1 MCGIGGLW
9 EQGST
14 SQETLVARVTRM
26 ARAISH
32 RGPDYA
38 GVWSNAGSGLALGH
52 RRLSIV
58 DLSPAGHQPMTS
70 ASGRYVIAYNGE
82 IYNHRQLRA
91 DVEARGAADWRGHS
105 DTEVLLAAIEAWGLQ
120 GALERAVGMFAIA
133 LWDRKEQCLQL
144 ARDRIGEKP
153 LYYGNVDG
161 KFVFASELKA
171 IRAIAPAP
179 PLDRSALLLYLRLA
193 YVPAPYCIYHGLRK
207 VEPGSIVTVRKAGA
221 QVETRRYWSALE
233 VAQRAHAA
241 ADHSSEGNDAE
252 QIEALDRLL
261 RQSIR
266 DQMVADVPVGAFLSG
281 GIDSSTITA
290 LMQAQSS
297 SRVHSYSIGFAESE
311 YDEAPHA
318 RRVAQHLGTDH
329 TELYVTPQEAQAVI
343 PRLPTIYDEPF
354 ADSSQI
360 PTFLLCQLARRSV
373 TVALSGDA
381 GDELFGGYRR
391 YTFAQQIWQRI
402 GLLPQPLRAAGA
414 SLITTLG
421 PRLIGAL
428 AAPARALMPNRV
440 PRNIA
445 GMGMKAAAVL
455 RLGSIDEVYM
465 RLVSQWHD
473 PAQLVPGAAAPDWV
487 EAALRTAPGSD
498 IERMMFADLVSYLP
512 DDVLVKVDRAAMA
525 NSLETRVPLLDHR
538 VVEFALGVPL
548 SQKLRNGSGKWLLR
562 QVLARYVP
570 PALFERPKMGFGVPI
585 DHWLRG
591 SLKGWS
597 DDLLDPVA
605 LRDHGL
611 EPAPIMQAWR
621 EHRSGQ
627 RDWQYPLWTVLMLQ
641 AWLRHDAAQ
650 T

>member
-1 MCGIGGLW
+1 MCGVSGIWAPSSPRQDVIVGQVNG
-9 EQGST
+9 
-14 SQETLVARVTRM
+14 M
-26 ARAISH
+26 ARAIAH
-32 RGPDYA
+32 RGPDDA
-38 GVWSNAGSGLALGH
+38 GLWADAEVGVAFGH

-91 DVEARGAADWRGHS
+91 EVDARGAMDWRGHS
-105 DTEVLLAAIEAWGLQ
+105 DTEVLLAAVEAWGPQ
-120 GALERAVGMFAIA
+120 GALERCVGMFAIA
-133 LWDRKEQCLQL
+133 LWDRHDRCLHL

-153 LYYGNVDG
+153 LYFGTVDG

-179 PLDRSALLLYLRLA
+179 ALDHSALLLYLRLG
-193 YVPAPYCIYHGLRK
+193 YVPAPFCIYQGLRK
-207 VEPGSIVTVRKAGA
+207 VEPGSIVTVRNAGA
-221 QVETRRYWSALE
+221 QVETKRYWSALE
-233 VAQRAHAA
+233 VAQRAHGQSAGVGK
-241 ADHSSEGNDAE
+241 SDAV
-252 QIEALDRLL
+252 QVEALDRLL

-290 LMQAQSS
+290 LMQAEST
-297 SRVHSYSIGFAESE
+297 SRVHSYSIGFAEVE

-318 RRVAQHLGTDH
+318 KRIAQHLGTDH
-329 TELYVTPQEAQAVI
+329 TELYVTSQQAQDVI
-343 PRLPTIYDEPF
+343 PRLPTMYDEPF

-381 GDELFGGYRR
+381 GDELFGGYNR
-391 YTFAQQIWQRI
+391 YTMAQQVWQRI
-402 GLLPQPLRAAGA
+402 NKVPGPARSAAA
-414 SLITTLG
+414 ALIEALG
-421 PRLIGAL
+421 PRVFDGL
-428 AAPARALMPNRV
+428 AAPARMLLPRHVPNNV
-440 PRNIA
+440 GGKA
-445 GMGMKAAAVL
+445 MKAAAVL
-455 RLGSIDEVYM
+455 KMKSIDDVYL
-465 RLVSQWHD
+465 RLVSQWPE
-473 PAQLVPGAAAPDWV
+473 PALLLPGGSEPPWV
-487 EAALRTAPGSD
+487 DAVMRSAPGKD
-498 IERMMFADLVSYLP
+498 VERMMFADLMTYLP

-525 NSLETRVPLLDHR
+525 TSLETRVPMLDHR

-548 SQKLRNGSGKWLLR
+548 EMKLRNGTGKWLLR

-591 SLKGWS
+591 PLKAWA
-597 DDLLDPVA
+597 DDLLEPA
-605 LRDHGL
+605 SLRANGL
-611 EPAPIMQAWR
+611 EPALITQAWQ
-621 EHRSGQ
+621 EHRSGR
-627 RDWQYPLWTVLMLQ
+627 RDWHYPLWTVLMLQ

-650 T
+650 

>member
-1 MCGIGGLW
+1 MCGIAGVWSLK
-9 EQGST
+9 ST
-14 SQETLVARVTRM
+14 DAESLRQQAQTMSDRLR
-26 ARAISH
+26 H
-32 RGPDYA
+32 RGPDDEGTWLDRDA
-38 GVWSNAGSGLALGH
+38 GIAVAH

-58 DLSPAGHQPMTS
+58 DLSPAGHQPMVS

-82 IYNHRQLRA
+82 IYNHRHMRS
-91 DVEARGAADWRGHS
+91 DVEARGVVDWRGHS
-105 DTEVLLAAIEAWGLQ
+105 DTEVLLAAIDAWGLQ
-120 GALERAVGMFAIA
+120 GAVERAVGMFAIA
-133 LWDRKEQCLQL
+133 LWDRKEQCLHL

-153 LYYGNVDG
+153 LYYGTVDG

-171 IRAIAPAP
+171 IRAVAPAP
-179 PLDRSALLLYLRLA
+179 PLDHSALLLYLRLA
-193 YVPAPYCIYHGLRK
+193 YVPAPFCIYQGLRK
-207 VEPGSIVTVRKAGA
+207 VEPGSIVTVRNAGA

-233 VAQRAHAA
+233 VAQRAHAQPSQA
-241 ADHSSEGNDAE
+241 NDNE

-290 LMQAQSS
+290 LMQAESS
-297 SRVHSYSIGFAESE
+297 RRVHSYSIGFAESE

-318 RRVAQHLGTDH
+318 KRVAQHLGTDH

-343 PRLPTIYDEPF
+343 PRLPAIYDEPF
-354 ADSSQI
+354 SDSSQI

-391 YTFAQQIWQRI
+391 YTFAQEIWKRV
-402 GLLPQPLRAAGA
+402 GLLPRPLRSAGA
-414 SLITTLG
+414 SLITALG
-421 PRLIGAL
+421 PRVLSAL

-473 PAQLVPGAAAPDWV
+473 PSQLVPGAVAPDWV
-487 EAALRTAPGSD
+487 ETALRTAPGSD
-498 IERMMFADLVSYLP
+498 IERMMFADLMTYLP

-538 VVEFALGVPL
+538 VVEFALSVPL
-548 SQKLRNGSGKWLLR
+548 SQKLRSGTGKWLLR

-591 SLKGWS
+591 PLKSWA
-597 DDLLDPVA
+597 DDLLDPTA
-605 LRDHGL
+605 LRAHGL
-611 EPAPIMQAWR
+611 EPAPIVQAWQ

-641 AWLRHDAAQ
+641 AWLHHDAAQ
-650 T
+650 P

>member
-1 MCGIGGLW
+1 MCGISGLW
-9 EQGST
+9 ER
-14 SQETLVARVTRM
+14 ARAPLLIERAQRM
-26 ARAISH
+26 ASAIPH
-32 RGPDYA
+32 RGPDDHGA
-38 GVWSNAGSGLALGH
+38 WSDPDTGIAIAH

-82 IYNHRQLRA
+82 IYNHHQLRA
-91 DVEARGAADWRGHS
+91 EVEARGAVDWRGHS
-105 DTEVLLAAIEAWGLQ
+105 DTEVLLAAVDVWGLQ
-120 GALERAVGMFAIA
+120 GALERSVGMFAIA
-133 LWDRKEQCLQL
+133 LWDRKEHCLHL

-153 LYYGNVDG
+153 LYYGTVDG

-179 PLDRSALLLYLRLA
+179 PLDPNALLLYLRLA
-193 YVPAPYCIYHGLRK
+193 YVPAPFCIYQGLRK
-207 VEPGSIVTVRKAGA
+207 VEPGSIVTVRNAGA
-221 QVETRRYWSALE
+221 QIETQRYWSALE
-233 VAQRAHAA
+233 VAQRANAQQSGA
-241 ADHSSEGNDAE
+241 SDEE
-252 QIEALDRLL
+252 QIETLDRLL

-290 LMQAQSS
+290 LMQAESS

-318 RRVAQHLGTDH
+318 KRVAQHLGTDH

-343 PRLPTIYDEPF
+343 PRLPAIYDEPF
-354 ADSSQI
+354 SDSSQI

-391 YTFAQQIWQRI
+391 YTFAQEIWKRV
-402 GLLPQPLRAAGA
+402 GLLPQPLRSAGA
-414 SLITTLG
+414 SLITALG
-421 PRLIGAL
+421 PRVISAL
-428 AAPARALMPNRV
+428 AAPARALMPDRV

-455 RLGSIDEVYM
+455 RLGSIDAVYM

-473 PAQLVPGAAAPDWV
+473 PAHLVPGAAAPDWV
-487 EAALRTAPGSD
+487 ETALRTAPGSD
-498 IERMMFADLVSYLP
+498 IERMMFADLMTYLP

-548 SQKLRNGSGKWLLR
+548 SQKLRSGTGKWLLR
-562 QVLARYVP
+562 QVLSRYVP

-591 SLKGWS
+591 PLKGWA
-597 DDLLDPVA
+597 DDLLDPAA
-605 LRDHGL
+605 LRAHGL
-611 EPAPIMQAWR
+611 EPAAIVQAWQ

-650 T
+650 P

>member
-1 MCGIGGLW
+1 MCGISGLW

-14 SQETLVARVTRM
+14 SQETLVARATCM

-32 RGPDYA
+32 RGPDDA
-38 GVWSNAGSGLALGH
+38 GVWSDAESGLAFGH

-82 IYNHRQLRA
+82 IYNYRALRNE
-91 DVEARGAADWRGHS
+91 VERIGAADWRGHS
-105 DTEVLLAAIEAWGLQ
+105 DTEVLLAAIEAYGLQ
-120 GALERAVGMFAIA
+120 GTLERCVGMFAIA
-133 LWDRKEQCLQL
+133 LWDRRERCLHL

-153 LYYGNVDG
+153 LYYGTVDG
-161 KFVFASELKA
+161 NFVFASELKA

-179 PLDRSALLLYLRLA
+179 ALDRDALLLYLRLA
-193 YVPAPYCIYHGLRK
+193 YVPAPYCIYQGLRK
-207 VEPGSIVTVRKAGA
+207 VEPGCIVTVQDAGA
-221 QVETRRYWSALE
+221 RMETTRYWSALDTARR
-233 VAQRAHAA
+233 VHGSAGGSA
-241 ADHSSEGNDAE
+241 SDAE

-290 LMQAQSS
+290 LMQAESS
-297 SRVHSYSIGFAESE
+297 TRVHSYSIGFAESE

-318 RRVAQHLGTDH
+318 KRVAQHLGTDH

-343 PRLPTIYDEPF
+343 PRLPTMYDEPF

-391 YTFAQQIWQRI
+391 YTLAQQVWERI
-402 GLLPQPLRAAGA
+402 ARLPLSLRAAGA
-414 SLITTLG
+414 SLLTTLG
-421 PRLIGAL
+421 TRGISAL
-428 AAPARALMPNRV
+428 AAPARALMPRRV

-455 RLGSIDEVYM
+455 RLNSIDEVYL
-465 RLVSQWHD
+465 RLVSQWHE
-473 PAQLVPGAAAPDWV
+473 PTLLVPGAATPDWV
-487 EAALRTAPGSD
+487 EAAMRNAPGSD
-498 IERMMFADLVSYLP
+498 IERMMFADLVTYLP

-525 NSLETRVPLLDHR
+525 TSLETRVPLLDHR

-591 SLKGWS
+591 SLKGWA

-611 EPAPIMQAWR
+611 EPGPIMQAWR

>member
-1 MCGIGGLW
+1 
-9 EQGST
+9 
-14 SQETLVARVTRM
+14 V
-26 ARAISH
+26 
-32 RGPDYA
+32 
-38 GVWSNAGSGLALGH
+38 
-52 RRLSIV
+52 
-58 DLSPAGHQPMTS
+58 
-70 ASGRYVIAYNGE
+70 
-82 IYNHRQLRA
+82 
-91 DVEARGAADWRGHS
+91 DWRGHS
-105 DTEVLLAAIEAWGLQ
+105 DTEVLLAAIDAWGLQ
-120 GALERAVGMFAIA
+120 GALKRSVGMFAIA
-133 LWDRKEQCLQL
+133 LWDRKEQWLHL

-153 LYYGNVDG
+153 LYYGTVDG
-161 KFVFASELKA
+161 KVVFASELKA

-179 PLDRSALLLYLRLA
+179 PLDQSALLLYLRLA
-193 YVPAPYCIYHGLRK
+193 YVPAPFCIYQGLRK
-207 VEPGSIVTVRKAGA
+207 VEPGSIVTVRNAGA

-233 VAQRAHAA
+233 VAQRAHAQPGGTS
-241 ADHSSEGNDAE
+241 DEE
-252 QIEALDRLL
+252 QIETLDRLL

-290 LMQAQSS
+290 LMQAESS

-318 RRVAQHLGTDH
+318 KRVAQHLGTDH

-343 PRLPTIYDEPF
+343 PRLPAMYDEPF

-391 YTFAQQIWQRI
+391 YTFAQEIWKRV

-414 SLITTLG
+414 ALITALG
-421 PRLIGAL
+421 PRLIHAL
-428 AAPARALMPNRV
+428 AAPARAVMPNQV
-440 PRNIA
+440 PRNTA

-455 RLGSIDEVYM
+455 RLDSIDAVYM

-473 PAQLVPGAAAPDWV
+473 PSQLIPGAVAPDWV
-487 EAALRTAPGSD
+487 ETALRTAPGSD
-498 IERMMFADLVSYLP
+498 IERMMFADLVTYLP

-525 NSLETRVPLLDHR
+525 TSLETRVPLLDHR

-548 SQKLRNGSGKWLLR
+548 SQKLRNGTGKWLLR

-570 PALFERPKMGFGVPI
+570 PTLFERPKMGFGVPI

-591 SLKGWS
+591 PLKGWA
-597 DDLLDPVA
+597 DDLLDPAA
-605 LRDHGL
+605 LRAHGM
-611 EPAPIMQAWR
+611 EPAPIVQAWQ

-627 RDWQYPLWTVLMLQ
+627 RDWHYPLWTVLMLQ

-650 T
+650 P